1 MATPKLRKMGWTT
14 SVLQV
19 RPGRSEDGRTLKRS
33 GGDLEDVALVSS
45 LKLWPSTSAE
55 LCGVAGEGLL

>member
-33 GGDLEDVALVSS
+33 GGDLEDVALVSR
-45 LKLWPSTSAE
+45 
-55 LCGVAGEGLL
+55 V